1 MAVTKSWELTQPAPL
16 GRQPNPVPRE
26 RRKEMTWL
34 LGASLL
40 VAGGL
45 ALVLLAKTEDFADQR
60 ARLARG
66 EILDLNTVTS
76 QEQLLP
82 FLQVFANA
90 EQRGQAAETVWSYI
104 GTHQP
109 LPNVGA
115 LARLRA
121 VPLSNLKPFLCVRT
135 PREFL
140 LACALWLGVYM
151 AAFWIVHLVWRWR
164 RFRGDPA
171 ILPALHLLT
180 GVGLILAISLRDP
193 LRDTL
198 EFTKFAWGCAI

>member
-1 MAVTKSWELTQPAPL
+1 
-16 GRQPNPVPRE
+16 
-26 RRKEMTWL
+26 
-34 LGASLL
+34 ASIL
-40 VAGGL
+40 VAAGL
-45 ALVLLAKTEDFADQR
+45 ALVLLAKTEDFPDQR

-66 EILDLNTVTS
+66 EVLDLNTVTA

-82 FLQVFANA
+82 FLQVFANTEHRA
-90 EQRGQAAETVWSYI
+90 QAADKVWAYLE
-104 GTHQP
+104 THQP

-140 LACALWLGVYM
+140 AACALWLGVYL
-151 AAFWIVHLVWRWR
+151 AAFWMVHLVWRWR

-171 ILPALHLLT
+171 IL
-180 GVGLILAISLRDP
+180 
-193 LRDTL
+193 
-198 EFTKFAWGCAI
+198 